1 MTPTAAAFRHAQLTR
16 FLAVGSLLGLIV
28 LSLAWEL
35 WLAPL
40 RPGGS
45 WLVLKALPLCL
56 PLTGLLKNRMY
67 TYRWVTL
74 VVWLYFAEGV
84 IRWNGD
90 RWPSNMYAAI
100 EVGLCLVLFAASA
113 MHVRWRLQHA
123 SASNTLIDSLRGIV
137 GDAHVLTG
145 EGLTAYER
153 DWRGREHGKA
163 LCVVRPAHTD
173 EVSAVVKACAAVG
186 VAMVPQGGN
195 TGLVMGSTP
204 DTSGR
209 EVIINLQ
216 RMNNLREIDVA
227 NATLTADAGCIL
239 EHLQQAADGAGFLFA
254 LSLASEGSCT
264 LGGNLASNAG
274 GTQVLRYGNTRDLCL
289 GLEVVTP
296 QGDVWRGLSGLRKD
310 NTGYD
315 LRHLFIGSEGTLGI
329 ITAATM
335 KLFPKPAA
343 QRTAWAAVP
352 SVQSAIELLGLAQ
365 QQLGAGL
372 TGFEMMAH
380 TALGLVAKH
389 YPALQVPLWQD
400 APYCV
405 LLELSDTE
413 SESHAEQRLEQLLS
427 QAIEKQVATN
437 VVIAQSLQQS
447 RELWQVRESISSA
460 QAAEGLNIK
469 HDISLPVSA
478 IAAFVAQTDAALANA
493 LPGIRVVNFGH
504 LGDGNLHYNIQ
515 CPEGADAAHFLKA
528 HESAV
533 NRIVYDAVMSFGG
546 SVSAEHGIGRLKVDS
561 LPHYKDPV
569 ALQLMRSIKG
579 ALDPQNLMN
588 PGRVLRA

>member
-1 MTPTAAAFRHAQLTR
+1 M
-16 FLAVGSLLGLIV
+16 
-28 LSLAWEL
+28 
-35 WLAPL
+35 
-40 RPGGS
+40 
-45 WLVLKALPLCL
+45 
-56 PLTGLLKNRMY
+56 
-67 TYRWVTL
+67 
-74 VVWLYFAEGV
+74 
-84 IRWNGD
+84 NG
-90 RWPSNMYAAI
+90 
-100 EVGLCLVLFAASA
+100 
-113 MHVRWRLQHA
+113 
-123 SASNTLIDSLRGIV
+123 LIDSLRQICGE
-137 GDAHVLTG
+137 AHVLSG
-145 EGLTAYER
+145 GGLTAYER

-163 LCVVRPAHTD
+163 LCVVRPAHTK

-204 DTSGR
+204 DTSGQ
-209 EVIINLQ
+209 EVVISLQ
-216 RMNNLREIDVA
+216 RMNKVRHIDIA
-227 NATLTADAGCIL
+227 NATLTAEAGCIL
-239 EHLQQAADGAGFLFA
+239 QHLQQTADQSGFLLA

-289 GLEVVTP
+289 GLEVVTA
-296 QGDVWRGLSGLRKD
+296 QGDVWSGLSGLRKD

-352 SVQSAIELLGLAQ
+352 SVQAALDLLGLAQ
-365 QQLGAGL
+365 QHLGAGL
-372 TGFEMMAH
+372 TGFEMMSQA
-380 TALGLVAKH
+380 ALGLVARH
-389 YPALQVPLWQD
+389 FPALKVPFWQE

-413 SESHAEQRLEQLLS
+413 SESHAEQRLEQVLGIALD
-427 QAIEKQVATN
+427 KNVAN
-437 VVIAQSLQQS
+437 EVVIAQSLSQS

-478 IAAFVAQTDAALANA
+478 IPAFVKQTDTALANA
-493 LPGIRVVNFGH
+493 LPGLRIVNFGH

-515 CPEGADAAHFLKA
+515 CPEGADAAHFLKTN
-528 HESAV
+528 EPQV
-533 NRIVYDAVMSFGG
+533 NDMVYDAVMSFGG
-546 SVSAEHGIGRLKVDS
+546 SVSAEHGIGRLKVES

-569 ALQLMRSIKG
+569 ALQLMRNIKQ
-579 ALDPQNLMN
+579 ALDPQKLMN
-588 PGRVLRA
+588 PGRVLMR

>member
-1 MTPTAAAFRHAQLTR
+1 M
-16 FLAVGSLLGLIV
+16 
-28 LSLAWEL
+28 
-35 WLAPL
+35 
-40 RPGGS
+40 
-45 WLVLKALPLCL
+45 
-56 PLTGLLKNRMY
+56 
-67 TYRWVTL
+67 
-74 VVWLYFAEGV
+74 
-84 IRWNGD
+84 NG
-90 RWPSNMYAAI
+90 
-100 EVGLCLVLFAASA
+100 
-113 MHVRWRLQHA
+113 
-123 SASNTLIDSLRGIV
+123 LIDSLRQICGE
-137 GDAHVLTG
+137 AHVLSG
-145 EGLTAYER
+145 GGLTAYER

-163 LCVVRPAHTD
+163 LCVVRPAHTK

-204 DTSGR
+204 DTSGQ
-209 EVIINLQ
+209 EVVISLQ
-216 RMNNLREIDVA
+216 RMNKVRHIDIA
-227 NATLTADAGCIL
+227 NATLTAEAGCIL
-239 EHLQQAADGAGFLFA
+239 QHLQQTADQSGFLLA

-289 GLEVVTP
+289 GLEVVTA
-296 QGDVWRGLSGLRKD
+296 QGDVWSGLSGLRKD

-352 SVQSAIELLGLAQ
+352 SVQAALDLLGLAQ

-372 TGFEMMAH
+372 TGFEMMSQA
-380 TALGLVAKH
+380 ALGLVARH
-389 YPALQVPLWQD
+389 FPALKVPFWQE

-413 SESHAEQRLEQLLS
+413 SESHAEQRLEQVLGIALD
-427 QAIEKQVATN
+427 KNVASE
-437 VVIAQSLQQS
+437 VVIAQSLSQS

-478 IAAFVAQTDAALANA
+478 IPAFVKQTDTALANA
-493 LPGIRVVNFGH
+493 LPGLRIVNFGH

-515 CPEGADAAHFLKA
+515 CPEGADAAHFLKTN
-528 HESAV
+528 EPQV
-533 NRIVYDAVMSFGG
+533 NDMVYDAVMSFGG
-546 SVSAEHGIGRLKVDS
+546 SVSAEHGIGRLKVES

-569 ALQLMRSIKG
+569 ALQLMRNIKQ
-579 ALDPQNLMN
+579 ALDPQKLMN
-588 PGRVLRA
+588 PGRVLMR

>member
-1 MTPTAAAFRHAQLTR
+1 M
-16 FLAVGSLLGLIV
+16 
-28 LSLAWEL
+28 
-35 WLAPL
+35 
-40 RPGGS
+40 
-45 WLVLKALPLCL
+45 
-56 PLTGLLKNRMY
+56 
-67 TYRWVTL
+67 
-74 VVWLYFAEGV
+74 
-84 IRWNGD
+84 NG
-90 RWPSNMYAAI
+90 
-100 EVGLCLVLFAASA
+100 
-113 MHVRWRLQHA
+113 
-123 SASNTLIDSLRGIV
+123 LIDSLRQICGE
-137 GDAHVLTG
+137 AHVLSG
-145 EGLTAYER
+145 GGLTAYER

-163 LCVVRPAHTD
+163 LCVVRPAHTK

-204 DTSGR
+204 DTSGQ
-209 EVIINLQ
+209 EVVISLQ
-216 RMNNLREIDVA
+216 RMNKVRHIDIA
-227 NATLTADAGCIL
+227 NATLTAEAGCIL
-239 EHLQQAADGAGFLFA
+239 QHLQQTADQSGFLLA

-289 GLEVVTP
+289 GLEVVTA
-296 QGDVWRGLSGLRKD
+296 QGDVWSGLSGLRKD

-352 SVQSAIELLGLAQ
+352 SVQAALDLLGLAQ

-372 TGFEMMAH
+372 TGFEMMSQA
-380 TALGLVAKH
+380 ALGLVARH
-389 YPALQVPLWQD
+389 FPALKVPFWQE

-413 SESHAEQRLEQLLS
+413 SESHAEQRLEQVLGIALD
-427 QAIEKQVATN
+427 KNVASE
-437 VVIAQSLQQS
+437 VVIAQNLSQS

-478 IAAFVAQTDAALANA
+478 IPAFVKQTDTALANA
-493 LPGIRVVNFGH
+493 LPGLRIVNFGH

-515 CPEGADAAHFLKA
+515 CPEGADAAHFLKTN
-528 HESAV
+528 EPQV
-533 NRIVYDAVMSFGG
+533 NDMVYDAVMSFGG
-546 SVSAEHGIGRLKVDS
+546 SVSAEHGIGRLKVES

-569 ALQLMRSIKG
+569 ALQLMRNIKQ
-579 ALDPQNLMN
+579 ALDPQKLMN
-588 PGRVLRA
+588 PGRVLMR

>member
-1 MTPTAAAFRHAQLTR
+1 M
-16 FLAVGSLLGLIV
+16 
-28 LSLAWEL
+28 
-35 WLAPL
+35 
-40 RPGGS
+40 
-45 WLVLKALPLCL
+45 
-56 PLTGLLKNRMY
+56 
-67 TYRWVTL
+67 
-74 VVWLYFAEGV
+74 
-84 IRWNGD
+84 NG
-90 RWPSNMYAAI
+90 
-100 EVGLCLVLFAASA
+100 
-113 MHVRWRLQHA
+113 
-123 SASNTLIDSLRGIV
+123 LIDSLRQICGE
-137 GDAHVLTG
+137 AHVLSG
-145 EGLTAYER
+145 GGLTAYER

-163 LCVVRPAHTD
+163 LCVVRPAHTK

-204 DTSGR
+204 DTSGQ
-209 EVIINLQ
+209 EVVISLQ
-216 RMNNLREIDVA
+216 RMNKVRHIDIA
-227 NATLTADAGCIL
+227 NATLTAEAGCIL
-239 EHLQQAADGAGFLFA
+239 QHLQQTADQSGFLLA

-289 GLEVVTP
+289 GLEVVTA
-296 QGDVWRGLSGLRKD
+296 QGDVWSGLSGLRKD

-352 SVQSAIELLGLAQ
+352 SVQAALDLLGLAQ

-372 TGFEMMAH
+372 TGFEMMSQA
-380 TALGLVAKH
+380 ALGLVARH
-389 YPALQVPLWQD
+389 FPALKVPFWQE

-413 SESHAEQRLEQLLS
+413 SESHAEQRLEQLLGI
-427 QAIEKQVATN
+427 ALDKNVASE
-437 VVIAQSLQQS
+437 VVIAQSLSQS

-478 IAAFVAQTDAALANA
+478 IPAFVKQTDTALANA
-493 LPGIRVVNFGH
+493 LPGLRIVNFGH

-515 CPEGADAAHFLKA
+515 CPEGADAAHFLKTN
-528 HESAV
+528 EPQV
-533 NRIVYDAVMSFGG
+533 NDMVYDAVMSFGG
-546 SVSAEHGIGRLKVDS
+546 SVSAEHGIGRLKVES

-569 ALQLMRSIKG
+569 ALQLMRNIKQ
-579 ALDPQNLMN
+579 ALDPQKLMN
-588 PGRVLRA
+588 PGRVLMR

>member
-1 MTPTAAAFRHAQLTR
+1 
-16 FLAVGSLLGLIV
+16 
-28 LSLAWEL
+28 
-35 WLAPL
+35 
-40 RPGGS
+40 
-45 WLVLKALPLCL
+45 
-56 PLTGLLKNRMY
+56 
-67 TYRWVTL
+67 
-74 VVWLYFAEGV
+74 
-84 IRWNGD
+84 
-90 RWPSNMYAAI
+90 
-100 EVGLCLVLFAASA
+100 
-113 MHVRWRLQHA
+113 
-123 SASNTLIDSLRGIV
+123 
-137 GDAHVLTG
+137 
-145 EGLTAYER
+145 
-153 DWRGREHGKA
+153 
-163 LCVVRPAHTD
+163 
-173 EVSAVVKACAAVG
+173 
-186 VAMVPQGGN
+186 MVPQGGN

-209 EVIINLQ
+209 EVVINLQ
-216 RMNNLREIDVA
+216 RMNQVRHIDPA

-239 EHLQQAADGAGFLFA
+239 QQVQQAAEQAGFLFA

-289 GLEVVTP
+289 GLEVVTA
-296 QGDVWRGLSGLRKD
+296 QGDVWSGLSGLRKD

-352 SVQSAIELLGLAQ
+352 SVETALDLLGLAQ

-372 TGFEMMAH
+372 TGFEMMSQA
-380 TALGLVAKH
+380 ALGLVARH
-389 YPALQVPLWQD
+389 FPALKVPFWQE

-413 SESHAEQRLEQLLS
+413 SESHAEQRLEQLLGI
-427 QAIEKQVATN
+427 ALDKNVASE
-437 VVIAQSLQQS
+437 VVIAQNLSQS

-478 IAAFVAQTDAALANA
+478 IPAFVKQTDTALANA
-493 LPGIRVVNFGH
+493 LPGLRIVNFGH

-515 CPEGADAAHFLKA
+515 CPEGADAAHFLKTN
-528 HESAV
+528 EPQV
-533 NRIVYDAVMSFGG
+533 NDMVYDAVMSFGG
-546 SVSAEHGIGRLKVDS
+546 SVSAEHGIGRLKVES

-569 ALQLMRSIKG
+569 ALQLMRNIKQ
-579 ALDPQNLMN
+579 ALDPQKLMN
-588 PGRVLRA
+588 PGRVLMR

>member
-1 MTPTAAAFRHAQLTR
+1 MN
-16 FLAVGSLLGLIV
+16 GLI
-28 LSLAWEL
+28 
-35 WLAPL
+35 
-40 RPGGS
+40 
-45 WLVLKALPLCL
+45 
-56 PLTGLLKNRMY
+56 N
-67 TYRWVTL
+67 
-74 VVWLYFAEGV
+74 
-84 IRWNGD
+84 
-90 RWPSNMYAAI
+90 
-100 EVGLCLVLFAASA
+100 
-113 MHVRWRLQHA
+113 
-123 SASNTLIDSLRGIV
+123 SLRQICGE
-137 GDAHVLTG
+137 AHVLSG
-145 EGLTAYER
+145 GGLTAYER

-163 LCVVRPAHTD
+163 LCVVRPAHTK

-204 DTSGR
+204 DTSGQ
-209 EVIINLQ
+209 EIVISLQ
-216 RMNNLREIDVA
+216 RMNKVRHIDIA
-227 NATLTADAGCIL
+227 NATLTAEAGCIL
-239 EHLQQAADGAGFLFA
+239 QHLQQTADQSGFLLA

-289 GLEVVTP
+289 GLEVVTA
-296 QGDVWRGLSGLRKD
+296 QGDVWSGLSGLRKD

-352 SVQSAIELLGLAQ
+352 SVQAALDLLGLAQ
-365 QQLGAGL
+365 QHLGAGL
-372 TGFEMMAH
+372 TGFEMMSQA
-380 TALGLVAKH
+380 ALGLVARH
-389 YPALQVPLWQD
+389 FPALKVPFWQE

-413 SESHAEQRLEQLLS
+413 SESHAEQRLEQVLGIALD
-427 QAIEKQVATN
+427 KNVASE
-437 VVIAQSLQQS
+437 VVIAQSLSQS

-478 IAAFVAQTDAALANA
+478 IPAFVKQTDTALANA
-493 LPGIRVVNFGH
+493 LPGLRIVNFGH

-515 CPEGADAAHFLKA
+515 CPEGADAAHFLKTN
-528 HESAV
+528 EPQV
-533 NRIVYDAVMSFGG
+533 NDMVYDAVMSFGG
-546 SVSAEHGIGRLKVDS
+546 SVSAEHGIGRLKVES

-569 ALQLMRSIKG
+569 ALQLMRNIKQ
-579 ALDPQNLMN
+579 ALDPQKLMN
-588 PGRVLRA
+588 PGRVLMR

>member
-1 MTPTAAAFRHAQLTR
+1 M
-16 FLAVGSLLGLIV
+16 
-28 LSLAWEL
+28 
-35 WLAPL
+35 
-40 RPGGS
+40 
-45 WLVLKALPLCL
+45 
-56 PLTGLLKNRMY
+56 
-67 TYRWVTL
+67 
-74 VVWLYFAEGV
+74 
-84 IRWNGD
+84 NG
-90 RWPSNMYAAI
+90 
-100 EVGLCLVLFAASA
+100 
-113 MHVRWRLQHA
+113 
-123 SASNTLIDSLRGIV
+123 LIDSLRQICGE
-137 GDAHVLTG
+137 AHVLSG
-145 EGLTAYER
+145 GGLTAYER

-163 LCVVRPAHTD
+163 LCVVRPAHTK

-204 DTSGR
+204 DTSGQ
-209 EVIINLQ
+209 EVVISLQ
-216 RMNNLREIDVA
+216 RMNKVRHIDIA
-227 NATLTADAGCIL
+227 NATLTAEAGCIL
-239 EHLQQAADGAGFLFA
+239 QHLQQTADQSGFLLA

-289 GLEVVTP
+289 GLEVVTA
-296 QGDVWRGLSGLRKD
+296 QGDVWSGLSGLRKD

-352 SVQSAIELLGLAQ
+352 SVQAALDLLGLAQ

-372 TGFEMMAH
+372 TGFEMMSQA
-380 TALGLVAKH
+380 ALGLVARH
-389 YPALQVPLWQD
+389 FPALKVPFWQD

-413 SESHAEQRLEQLLS
+413 SESHAEQRLEQVLGIALD
-427 QAIEKQVATN
+427 KNVASE
-437 VVIAQSLQQS
+437 VVIAQNLSQS

-478 IAAFVAQTDAALANA
+478 IPAFVKQTDTALANA
-493 LPGIRVVNFGH
+493 LPGLRIVNFGH

-515 CPEGADAAHFLKA
+515 CPEGADAAHFLKTN
-528 HESAV
+528 EPQV
-533 NRIVYDAVMSFGG
+533 NDMVYDAVMSFGG
-546 SVSAEHGIGRLKVDS
+546 SVSAEHGIGRLKVES

-569 ALQLMRSIKG
+569 ALQLMRNIKQ
-579 ALDPQNLMN
+579 ALDPQKLMN
-588 PGRVLRA
+588 PGRVLMR

>member
-1 MTPTAAAFRHAQLTR
+1 M
-16 FLAVGSLLGLIV
+16 
-28 LSLAWEL
+28 
-35 WLAPL
+35 
-40 RPGGS
+40 
-45 WLVLKALPLCL
+45 
-56 PLTGLLKNRMY
+56 NR
-67 TYRWVTL
+67 
-74 VVWLYFAEGV
+74 
-84 IRWNGD
+84 
-90 RWPSNMYAAI
+90 
-100 EVGLCLVLFAASA
+100 
-113 MHVRWRLQHA
+113 
-123 SASNTLIDSLRGIV
+123 LIDSLRV
-137 GDAHVLTG
+137 VCGDVNVLTG
-145 EGLTAYER
+145 NGLTAYER

-163 LCVVRPAHTD
+163 LCVVRPGTTA
-173 EVSAVVKACAAVG
+173 EVSAVVKVCAAAG
-186 VAMVPQGGN
+186 AAMVPQGGN

-209 EVIINLQ
+209 EVVINLQ
-216 RMNNLREIDVA
+216 RMNQVRHIDPA

-239 EHLQQAADGAGFLFA
+239 QQVQQTADQAGFLFA

-289 GLEVVTP
+289 GLEVVTA
-296 QGDVWRGLSGLRKD
+296 QGDVMTGLSGLRKD

-352 SVQSAIELLGLAQ
+352 NVQAAIDLLGMAQ

-372 TGFEMMAH
+372 TGFEMMSQI
-380 TALGLVAKH
+380 ALGLVARH
-389 YPALQVPLWQD
+389 FPALQVPLWKD
-400 APYCV
+400 SPYCV

-413 SESHAEQRLEQLLS
+413 SDAHAEQRLEQLLNAALE
-427 QAIEKQVATN
+427 QHVASD
-437 VVIAQSLQQS
+437 VVIAQSLAQS
-447 RELWQVRESISSA
+447 RELWQARESISSA

-478 IAAFVAQTDAALANA
+478 IAAFVKQTNAALTQA

-515 CPEGADAAHFLKA
+515 CPEGADAAEFLKA
-528 HESAV
+528 HEPEV
-533 NRIVYDAVMSFGG
+533 NHLVYTAVMSFGG

-561 LPHYKDPV
+561 LPQYKDPV
-569 ALQLMRSIKG
+569 ALQLMHSIKQ

-588 PGRVLRA
+588 PGRVLMR

>member
-1 MTPTAAAFRHAQLTR
+1 M
-16 FLAVGSLLGLIV
+16 
-28 LSLAWEL
+28 
-35 WLAPL
+35 
-40 RPGGS
+40 
-45 WLVLKALPLCL
+45 
-56 PLTGLLKNRMY
+56 
-67 TYRWVTL
+67 
-74 VVWLYFAEGV
+74 
-84 IRWNGD
+84 NG
-90 RWPSNMYAAI
+90 
-100 EVGLCLVLFAASA
+100 
-113 MHVRWRLQHA
+113 
-123 SASNTLIDSLRGIV
+123 LIDSLRQICGE
-137 GDAHVLTG
+137 AHVLSG
-145 EGLTAYER
+145 GGLTAYER

-163 LCVVRPAHTD
+163 LCVVRPAHTK

-204 DTSGR
+204 DTSGQ
-209 EVIINLQ
+209 EVVISLQ
-216 RMNNLREIDVA
+216 RMNKVRHIDIA
-227 NATLTADAGCIL
+227 NATLTAEAGCIL
-239 EHLQQAADGAGFLFA
+239 QHLQQTADQSGFLLA

-289 GLEVVTP
+289 GLEVVTA
-296 QGDVWRGLSGLRKD
+296 QGDVWSGLSGLRKD

-352 SVQSAIELLGLAQ
+352 SVETALDLLGLAQ

-372 TGFEMMAH
+372 TGFEMMSQA
-380 TALGLVAKH
+380 ALGLVARH
-389 YPALQVPLWQD
+389 FPALKVPFWQE

-413 SESHAEQRLEQLLS
+413 SESHAEQRLEQLLGI
-427 QAIEKQVATN
+427 ALDKNVASE
-437 VVIAQSLQQS
+437 VVIAQSLSQS

-478 IAAFVAQTDAALANA
+478 IPAFVKQTDTALANA
-493 LPGIRVVNFGH
+493 LPGLRIVNFGH

-515 CPEGADAAHFLKA
+515 CPEGADAAHFLKTN
-528 HESAV
+528 EPQV
-533 NRIVYDAVMSFGG
+533 NDMVYDAVMSFGG
-546 SVSAEHGIGRLKVDS
+546 SVSAEHGIGRLKVES

-569 ALQLMRSIKG
+569 ALQLMRNIKQ
-579 ALDPQNLMN
+579 ALDPQKLMN
-588 PGRVLRA
+588 PGRVLMR

>member
-1 MTPTAAAFRHAQLTR
+1 M
-16 FLAVGSLLGLIV
+16 
-28 LSLAWEL
+28 
-35 WLAPL
+35 
-40 RPGGS
+40 
-45 WLVLKALPLCL
+45 
-56 PLTGLLKNRMY
+56 
-67 TYRWVTL
+67 
-74 VVWLYFAEGV
+74 
-84 IRWNGD
+84 NG
-90 RWPSNMYAAI
+90 
-100 EVGLCLVLFAASA
+100 
-113 MHVRWRLQHA
+113 
-123 SASNTLIDSLRGIV
+123 LIDSLRLIC
-137 GDAHVLTG
+137 GDVNVLTG
-145 EGLTAYER
+145 DGLTAYER

-163 LCVVRPAHTD
+163 LCVVRPAHTK

-204 DTSGR
+204 DTSGQ
-209 EVIINLQ
+209 EVVISLQ
-216 RMNNLREIDVA
+216 RLNKVRHIDVA
-227 NATLTADAGCIL
+227 NATLTAEAGCIL
-239 EHLQQAADGAGFLFA
+239 QHLQQTAEQAGFLLA

-289 GLEVVTP
+289 GLEVVTA
-296 QGDVWRGLSGLRKD
+296 QGDVWSGLSGLRKD

-352 SVQSAIELLGLAQ
+352 SVQAALDLLGLAQ

-372 TGFEMMAH
+372 TGFEMMSQA
-380 TALGLVAKH
+380 ALGLVARH
-389 YPALQVPLWQD
+389 LPALKVPFWQE

-413 SESHAEQRLEQLLS
+413 SESHAEQRLEQLLGF
-427 QAIEKQVATN
+427 ALDKNVASE
-437 VVIAQSLQQS
+437 VVIAQSLSQS

-478 IAAFVAQTDAALANA
+478 IPAFVKQTDTALANA
-493 LPGIRVVNFGH
+493 LPGLRIVNFGH

-515 CPEGADAAHFLKA
+515 CPEGADAAHFLKTN
-528 HESAV
+528 EPQV
-533 NRIVYDAVMSFGG
+533 NDMVYDAVMSFGG
-546 SVSAEHGIGRLKVDS
+546 SVSAEHGIGRLKVES
-561 LPHYKDPV
+561 LPNYKDPV
-569 ALQLMRSIKG
+569 ALQLMRSIKQ

-588 PGRVLRA
+588 PGRVLMR

>member
-1 MTPTAAAFRHAQLTR
+1 M
-16 FLAVGSLLGLIV
+16 
-28 LSLAWEL
+28 
-35 WLAPL
+35 
-40 RPGGS
+40 
-45 WLVLKALPLCL
+45 
-56 PLTGLLKNRMY
+56 
-67 TYRWVTL
+67 
-74 VVWLYFAEGV
+74 
-84 IRWNGD
+84 NG
-90 RWPSNMYAAI
+90 
-100 EVGLCLVLFAASA
+100 
-113 MHVRWRLQHA
+113 
-123 SASNTLIDSLRGIV
+123 LIDSLRQICGE
-137 GDAHVLTG
+137 AHVLSG
-145 EGLTAYER
+145 GGLTAYER

-163 LCVVRPAHTD
+163 LCVVRPAHTK

-204 DTSGR
+204 DTSGQ
-209 EVIINLQ
+209 EIVISLQ
-216 RMNNLREIDVA
+216 RMNKVRHIDIA
-227 NATLTADAGCIL
+227 NATLTAEAGCIL
-239 EHLQQAADGAGFLFA
+239 QHLQQTADQSGFLLA

-289 GLEVVTP
+289 GLEVVTA
-296 QGDVWRGLSGLRKD
+296 QGDVWSGLSGLRKD

-352 SVQSAIELLGLAQ
+352 SVETALDLLGLAQ
-365 QQLGAGL
+365 QHLGAGL
-372 TGFEMMAH
+372 TGFEMMSQA
-380 TALGLVAKH
+380 ALGLVARH
-389 YPALQVPLWQD
+389 FPALKVPFWQE

-413 SESHAEQRLEQLLS
+413 SESHAEQRLEQLLGI
-427 QAIEKQVATN
+427 ALDKNVASE
-437 VVIAQSLQQS
+437 VVIAQSLSQS

-478 IAAFVAQTDAALANA
+478 IPAFVKQTDTALANA
-493 LPGIRVVNFGH
+493 LPGLRIVNFGH

-515 CPEGADAAHFLKA
+515 CPEGADAAHFLKTN
-528 HESAV
+528 EPQV
-533 NRIVYDAVMSFGG
+533 NDMVYDAVMSFGG
-546 SVSAEHGIGRLKVDS
+546 SVSAEHGIGRLKVES

-569 ALQLMRSIKG
+569 ALQLMRNIKQ
-579 ALDPQNLMN
+579 ALDPQKLMN
-588 PGRVLRA
+588 PGRVLMR

>member
-1 MTPTAAAFRHAQLTR
+1 MNR
-16 FLAVGSLLGLIV
+16 LLDT
-28 LSLAWEL
+28 
-35 WLAPL
+35 L
-40 RPGGS
+40 R
-45 WLVLKALPLCL
+45 
-56 PLTGLLKNRMY
+56 
-67 TYRWVTL
+67 
-74 VVWLYFAEGV
+74 
-84 IRWNGD
+84 I
-90 RWPSNMYAAI
+90 
-100 EVGLCLVLFAASA
+100 
-113 MHVRWRLQHA
+113 
-123 SASNTLIDSLRGIV
+123 IV
-137 GDAHVLTG
+137 GDTHVLTG
-145 EGLTAYER
+145 DGLTAYER
-153 DWRGREHGKA
+153 DWRGREHGRA
-163 LCVVRPAHTD
+163 LCVVRPRTTA
-173 EVSAVVKACAAVG
+173 EVSAVVKVCAAAG
-186 VAMVPQGGN
+186 APMVPQGGN

-209 EVIINLQ
+209 EVVINLQ
-216 RMNNLREIDVA
+216 RMNQVRLIEPT
-227 NATLTADAGCIL
+227 NATLTAEAGCIL
-239 EHLQQAADGAGFLFA
+239 QDVQQAADQAGFLFA

-274 GTQVLRYGNTRDLCL
+274 GTQVLRYGNTRELCL
-289 GLEVVTP
+289 GLEVVTA
-296 QGDVWRGLSGLRKD
+296 QGEVMTGLSGLRKD

-352 SVQSAIELLGLAQ
+352 SVQAAVDLLGMAQ

-372 TGFEMMAH
+372 TGFEMMSQI
-380 TALGLVAKH
+380 ALGLVARH
-389 YPALQVPLWQD
+389 FPALQVPLWKD

-413 SESHAEQRLEQLLS
+413 SEAHAEQRLEQLLNT
-427 QAIEKQVATN
+427 ALEKNVASD
-437 VVIAQSLQQS
+437 VVIAQSLAQS

-478 IAAFVAQTDAALANA
+478 IAEFVKQTDAALAQA

-504 LGDGNLHYNIQ
+504 VGDGNLHYNIQ
-515 CPEGADAAHFLKA
+515 CPEGAVAAEFLKT
-528 HESAV
+528 HEPAV
-533 NRIVYDAVMSFGG
+533 NDLVYAAVMSFGG

-561 LPHYKDPV
+561 LPSYKDPV
-569 ALQLMRSIKG
+569 ALLLMHRIKQ

-588 PGRVLRA
+588 PGRVLMH

>member
-1 MTPTAAAFRHAQLTR
+1 MN
-16 FLAVGSLLGLIV
+16 
-28 LSLAWEL
+28 
-35 WLAPL
+35 
-40 RPGGS
+40 
-45 WLVLKALPLCL
+45 K
-56 PLTGLLKNRMY
+56 
-67 TYRWVTL
+67 
-74 VVWLYFAEGV
+74 
-84 IRWNGD
+84 
-90 RWPSNMYAAI
+90 
-100 EVGLCLVLFAASA
+100 
-113 MHVRWRLQHA
+113 
-123 SASNTLIDSLRGIV
+123 LIDSLRLV
-137 GDAHVLTG
+137 CGDVNVLTG
-145 EGLTAYER
+145 NGLTAYER

-163 LCVVRPAHTD
+163 LCVVRPGTTA
-173 EVSAVVKACAAVG
+173 EVSAVVKVCAAAG
-186 VAMVPQGGN
+186 AAMVPQGGN

-204 DTSGR
+204 DISGR
-209 EVIINLQ
+209 EVVINLQ
-216 RMNNLREIDVA
+216 RMNQVRHIDPA

-239 EHLQQAADGAGFLFA
+239 QQVQQTADQAGFLFA

-289 GLEVVTP
+289 GLEVVTA
-296 QGDVWRGLSGLRKD
+296 QGEVMTGLSGLRKD

-352 SVQSAIELLGLAQ
+352 SVQAAVDLLGMAQ

-372 TGFEMMAH
+372 TGFEMMSQIS
-380 TALGLVAKH
+380 LGLVARH
-389 YPALQVPLWQD
+389 FPALQVPLWKD
-400 APYCV
+400 SPYCV

-413 SESHAEQRLEQLLS
+413 SDAHAEQRLEQLLNAALE
-427 QAIEKQVATN
+427 QHVASD
-437 VVIAQSLQQS
+437 VVIAQSLAQS

-478 IAAFVAQTDAALANA
+478 IAAFVKQTNAALTQA

-515 CPEGADAAHFLKA
+515 CPEGADAAEFLKA
-528 HESAV
+528 HEPEV
-533 NRIVYDAVMSFGG
+533 NHLVYTAVMSFGG

-561 LPHYKDPV
+561 LPEYKDPV
-569 ALQLMRSIKG
+569 ALQLMHSIKQ
-579 ALDPQNLMN
+579 ALDPYNLMN
-588 PGRVLRA
+588 PGRVLMR

>member
-1 MTPTAAAFRHAQLTR
+1 MN
-16 FLAVGSLLGLIV
+16 GLI
-28 LSLAWEL
+28 
-35 WLAPL
+35 
-40 RPGGS
+40 
-45 WLVLKALPLCL
+45 
-56 PLTGLLKNRMY
+56 N
-67 TYRWVTL
+67 
-74 VVWLYFAEGV
+74 
-84 IRWNGD
+84 
-90 RWPSNMYAAI
+90 
-100 EVGLCLVLFAASA
+100 
-113 MHVRWRLQHA
+113 
-123 SASNTLIDSLRGIV
+123 SLRQICGE
-137 GDAHVLTG
+137 AHVLSG
-145 EGLTAYER
+145 GGLTAYER

-163 LCVVRPAHTD
+163 LCVVRPAHTK
-173 EVSAVVKACAAVG
+173 EASAVVKACAAVG

-204 DTSGR
+204 DTSGQ
-209 EVIINLQ
+209 EVVISLQ
-216 RMNNLREIDVA
+216 RMNKVRHIDIA
-227 NATLTADAGCIL
+227 NATLTAEAGCIL
-239 EHLQQAADGAGFLFA
+239 QHLQQTADQSGFLLA

-289 GLEVVTP
+289 GLEVVTA
-296 QGDVWRGLSGLRKD
+296 QGDVWSGLSGLRKD

-352 SVQSAIELLGLAQ
+352 SVQAALDLLGLAQ
-365 QQLGAGL
+365 QHLGAGL
-372 TGFEMMAH
+372 TGFEMMSQA
-380 TALGLVAKH
+380 ALGLVARH
-389 YPALQVPLWQD
+389 FPALKVPFWQE

-413 SESHAEQRLEQLLS
+413 SESHAEQRLEQLLGI
-427 QAIEKQVATN
+427 ALDKNVASE
-437 VVIAQSLQQS
+437 VVIAQSLSQS

-478 IAAFVAQTDAALANA
+478 IPAFVKQTDTALANA
-493 LPGIRVVNFGH
+493 LPGLRIVNFGH

-515 CPEGADAAHFLKA
+515 CPEGADAAHFLKTN
-528 HESAV
+528 EPQV
-533 NRIVYDAVMSFGG
+533 NDMVYDAVMSFGG
-546 SVSAEHGIGRLKVDS
+546 SVSAEHGIGRLKVES

-569 ALQLMRSIKG
+569 ALQLMRNIKQ
-579 ALDPQNLMN
+579 ALDPQKLMN
-588 PGRVLRA
+588 PGRVLMR

>member
-1 MTPTAAAFRHAQLTR
+1 M
-16 FLAVGSLLGLIV
+16 
-28 LSLAWEL
+28 
-35 WLAPL
+35 
-40 RPGGS
+40 
-45 WLVLKALPLCL
+45 
-56 PLTGLLKNRMY
+56 
-67 TYRWVTL
+67 
-74 VVWLYFAEGV
+74 
-84 IRWNGD
+84 NG
-90 RWPSNMYAAI
+90 
-100 EVGLCLVLFAASA
+100 
-113 MHVRWRLQHA
+113 
-123 SASNTLIDSLRGIV
+123 LIDSLRQICGE
-137 GDAHVLTG
+137 AHVLSG
-145 EGLTAYER
+145 GGLTAYER

-163 LCVVRPAHTD
+163 LCVVRPAHTK

-204 DTSGR
+204 DTSGQ
-209 EVIINLQ
+209 EVVISLL
-216 RMNNLREIDVA
+216 RMNKVRHIDIA
-227 NATLTADAGCIL
+227 NATLTAEAGCIL
-239 EHLQQAADGAGFLFA
+239 QHLQQTADQSGFLLA

-289 GLEVVTP
+289 GLEVVTA
-296 QGDVWRGLSGLRKD
+296 QGDVWSGLSGLRKD

-352 SVQSAIELLGLAQ
+352 SVETALDLLGLAQ

-372 TGFEMMAH
+372 TGFEMMSQA
-380 TALGLVAKH
+380 ALGLVARH
-389 YPALQVPLWQD
+389 FPALKVPFWQE

-413 SESHAEQRLEQLLS
+413 SESHAEQRLEQLLGI
-427 QAIEKQVATN
+427 ALDKNVASE
-437 VVIAQSLQQS
+437 VVIAQSLSQS

-478 IAAFVAQTDAALANA
+478 IPAFVKQTDTALANA
-493 LPGIRVVNFGH
+493 LPGLRIVNFGH

-515 CPEGADAAHFLKA
+515 CPEGADAAHFLKTN
-528 HESAV
+528 EPQV
-533 NRIVYDAVMSFGG
+533 NDMVYDAVMSFGG
-546 SVSAEHGIGRLKVDS
+546 SVSAEHGIGRLKVES

-569 ALQLMRSIKG
+569 ALQLMRNIKQ
-579 ALDPQNLMN
+579 ALDPQKLMN
-588 PGRVLRA
+588 PGRVLMR